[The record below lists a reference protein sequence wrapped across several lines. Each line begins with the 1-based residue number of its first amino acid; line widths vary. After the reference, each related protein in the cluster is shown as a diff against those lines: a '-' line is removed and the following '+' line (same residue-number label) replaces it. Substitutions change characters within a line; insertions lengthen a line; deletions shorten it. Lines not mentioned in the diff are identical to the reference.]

1 MSEDQ
6 IRLLMGDV
14 INIVKSELKKLGL
27 TPFSGPIL
35 SNIENKFNQF
45 LQRGLS
51 TSPMSQA
58 AATTPSVDVEKI
70 SRYEAIISAKNAE
83 LNELNKEIDE
93 LKKKL
98 VTYQKE
104 IENITKYKM
113 LLAKKDEE
121 INTLKNKLEMIE
133 RYSGD
138 TSRLVTQIASL
149 KKELS
154 DCNEKLKA
162 YMEKV
167 RSQEEEIN
175 RLYNLTEDDPRYQP
189 YYVLRDEAPSWVSF
203 SYISNLTGIPTSKV
217 KKILKE
223 FELRG
228 LVEIK
233 GEQARCLQLI
243 RDTKTKSNV

>member
-14 INIVKSELKKLGL
+14 LNIVKTELKKLGL

-35 SNIENKFNQF
+35 ANIENKFNQF
-45 LQRGLS
+45 LQGEIS
-51 TSPMSQA
+51 SSATSQA
-58 AATTPSVDVEKI
+58 SLPASAIDSAQI
-70 SRYEAIISAKNAE
+70 ARYETLLSAKNAE
-83 LNELNKEIDE
+83 LDELNKEITE

-98 VTYQKE
+98 GDYQKE
-104 IENITKYKM
+104 IENVNKYKLMLAQKEKEINAAKNKIEMLEKYSGNTSALITKVSS
-113 LLAKKDEE
+113 
-121 INTLKNKLEMIE
+121 LE
-133 RYSGD
+133 
-138 TSRLVTQIASL
+138 
-149 KKELS
+149 KELAS
-154 DCNEKLKA
+154 CNEDLKR
-162 YMEKV
+162 YIEKV

-228 LVEIK
+228 LVEVK

-243 RDTKTKSNV
+243 RDTKSKNHA

>member
-104 IENITKYKM
+104 IENI
-113 LLAKKDEE
+113 
-121 INTLKNKLEMIE
+121 
-133 RYSGD
+133 
-138 TSRLVTQIASL
+138 L
-149 KKELS
+149 KKS
-154 DCNEKLKA
+154 HKIKTSFYVVQRTKL
-162 YMEKV
+162 
-167 RSQEEEIN
+167 
-175 RLYNLTEDDPRYQP
+175 
-189 YYVLRDEAPSWVSF
+189 
-203 SYISNLTGIPTSKV
+203 
-217 KKILKE
+217 
-223 FELRG
+223 
-228 LVEIK
+228 
-233 GEQARCLQLI
+233 
-243 RDTKTKSNV
+243 

>member
-1 MSEDQ
+1 
-6 IRLLMGDV
+6 MGDV

-35 SNIENKFNQF
+35 SNIEKKFNQF
-45 LQRGLS
+45 LQSGLS
-51 TSPMSQA
+51 ASSTSQTPV
-58 AATTPSVDVEKI
+58 ATTSVDAEKI
-70 SRYEAIISAKNAE
+70 SRYEAILSAKNAE

-98 VTYQKE
+98 ATYQKE
-104 IENITKYKM
+104 IENVNKYKT
-113 LLAKKDEE
+113 LLARKEEE
-121 INTLKNKLEMIE
+121 INALKNKLEMIE
-133 RYSGD
+133 KYSGD
-138 TSRLVTQIASL
+138 TTRLVTQVASL
-149 KKELS
+149 EKALS
-154 DCNEKLKA
+154 KCNEKLKA

-243 RDTKTKSNV
+243 RDTKTRRSI